1 MAIQTSGTTR
11 ISNNGELQNIG
22 SLDATTTT
30 TIAAAA
36 GGGAPWDGEDL
47 TTTFNFAG
55 NSNSANQL
63 ALAADNN
70 KGRYLSGRAN
80 QNVYNSNP
88 NNIILTANGTGAWLR
103 VVGVYNNNNNAGST
117 SYNGYSKSN
126 TGASVTASA
135 YRVTNTAVD
144 HTMMFEGYLPAGGNL
159 TTNSRTGLTTVDVL
173 DD

>member
-1 MAIQTSGTTR
+1 MAIQTSGTNR

-36 GGGAPWDGEDL
+36 GGGAPWSGEDK
-47 TTTFNFAG
+47 TTIISFAG
-55 NSNSANQL
+55 NTNSATQL

-80 QNVYNSNP
+80 QNVMNSSP
-88 NNIILTANGTGAWLR
+88 NTISVTANGTGAWLR
-103 VVGVYNNNNNAGST
+103 VVGVYNNNNAGAT
-117 SYNGYSKSN
+117 NYNGYSKSN
-126 TGASVTASA
+126 SGATISA
-135 YRVTNTAVD
+135 LAYAVTNTRVD
-144 HTMMFEGYLPAGGNL
+144 HTMMFEGYLPSGGNL
-159 TTNSRTGLTTVDVL
+159 TTNVRTGLTTVDVW